1 MTDVIDRLR
10 TALTERYRIEREL
23 GAGGM
28 ATVYLADDLK
38 HHRRVAIKVLR
49 PELAASLGSDRFLR
63 EVEIAARLTHPHIL
77 PLHDSGEASG
87 FLFYVMP
94 YVDGESLQARLAR
107 EGELSIG
114 ESCRLLRDVADALA
128 YAHRRG
134 VIHRDIKPANIL
146 LAEGNAF
153 VADFGVAKAV
163 SAAPATGPDVPGT
176 TLTTPGLTVGTP
188 AYIAPEQATADPHV
202 DARADLY
209 SLGVVAYEM
218 LTGRAPFT
226 GATPQQVLAAHV
238 TESPEHVA
246 KRRTS
251 IPPPLAELV
260 MQCLEKHPADRPGS
274 AEAVLTALGAVTP
287 LIDSAALP
295 RPVVAMRRRYLTLR
309 RTAFAAVVLLLAAA
323 VYIAQRSRHHGATSA
338 TPTIAVL
345 PFTDQSGDSANQ
357 YLGDGISEEILN
369 ALTRL
374 PGLTV
379 IGRTSSFRFR
389 GPDVDAHDV
398 GLELGAGLIVSGTV
412 QPIGDR
418 VRITA
423 EMVNT
428 ATRAQLWSQHYDRTL
443 QDLFALE
450 DDVSRAIADALQ
462 VRLAGTGGQQ
472 VVATATT
479 DPEAHILVLR
489 ADALVPRADEAS
501 LDSAVALYRQAL
513 VRDSTYAGAWAGLA
527 NAYSWLADAYRA
539 PREVVPIERD
549 AARHAIA
556 LDESNSLGHNL
567 LGGIALMWDRDSVTY
582 RRELERA
589 MELGPGVADNHAAH
603 GGLLAMTNGDIAGA
617 RAEFDTARTLDPL
630 NPQIPNAE
638 VLLALAQGDDA
649 SALRLAQL
657 IRSIDP
663 HFNYGWDA
671 TALVHATRGR
681 WRECVQAYDALP
693 RELRAKP
700 QFGRA
705 ICVAHLGDS
714 ASARDVLRRLEAEAR
729 LRHVDAATIGAIY
742 AALGDT
748 GQAVAWLERADRDR
762 SISAAL
768 CVFSPVLIPLQ
779 DDRVVCQ
786 TLRARVGLG
795 RRQ

>member
-23 GAGGM
+23 GSGGM

-87 FLFYVMP
+87 FLYYVMP
-94 YVDGESLQARLAR
+94 HVDGESLQARLAR
-107 EGELSIG
+107 EGELPIG

-146 LAEGNAF
+146 LAEGHAL
-153 VADFGVAKAV
+153 VADFGVAKAL
-163 SAAPATGPDVPGT
+163 SAAPATGPHFPVT
-176 TLTTPGLTVGTP
+176 TLTTPGLTIGTP
-188 AYIAPEQATADPHV
+188 AYISPEQATADPHV

-226 GATPQQVLAAHV
+226 GSTPQQVLAAHV
-238 TESPEHVA
+238 TESPEPVA
-246 KRRTS
+246 KHRTS
-251 IPPPLAELV
+251 IPPPLADLV
-260 MQCLEKHPADRPGS
+260 MQCLEKHPADRPRS
-274 AEAVLTALGAVTP
+274 AEAVLVALGAVTP
-287 LIDSAALP
+287 PSESAALGS
-295 RPVVAMRRRYLTLR
+295 PVVAMRRRYPTLR
-309 RTAFAAVVLLLAAA
+309 RAALGAVVLLLAAS
-323 VYIAQRSRHHGATSA
+323 VYVAQRRPHHGAIPA

-345 PFTDQSGDSANQ
+345 PFIDQSGDSANQ
-357 YLGDGISEEILN
+357 YLSDGISEEILN

-389 GPDVDAHDV
+389 DLDVDPHDV
-398 GLELGAGLIVSGTV
+398 GRELGAGLIVSGTV

-423 EMVNT
+423 ELVST
-428 ATRAQLWSQHYDRTL
+428 VTRAQLWSQHYDRTL

-450 DDVSRAIADALQ
+450 DDVSRAIAGALQ
-462 VRLAGTGGQQ
+462 VRLAGTGGQI
-472 VVATATT
+472 VATATT

-513 VRDSTYAGAWAGLA
+513 ARDSTYAGAWAGLA
-527 NAYSWLADAYRA
+527 NAYGWLEDAYRA
-539 PREVVPIERD
+539 PAEVVPLIRE

-589 MELGPGVADNHAAH
+589 LELGPGVADNHAAH